1 MLTARSVLGYLTCH
15 PEHRRQG
22 IASLLVNS
30 GLKAADTIGLPV
42 SCYAVT
48 TGAAKLYE
56 SCGLKVLEEKH
67 VDLVAIGHRGSYDT
81 YYMIREPG
89 RAE

>member
-15 PEHRRQG
+15 PEHRRKG

-30 GLKAADTIGLPV
+30 GLKAADDMGLPV

-48 TGAAKLYE
+48 AGAAKLYE
-56 SCGLKVLEEKH
+56 SCGFKALEEKH
-67 VDLVAIGHRGSYDT
+67 VDLVAIGHTGTYDT
-81 YYMIREPG
+81 YYMIRAPNS
-89 RAE
+89 AE